1 MNLKDTDI
9 ENKRKQAIEALV
21 ADSTMLAE
29 RLLKAEDFGETCRI
43 LRGHG
48 FYMERVMALIPERK
62 PIIKEVAE
70 PDRFEIALKAVVRR
84 ELCDIL
90 GKAGEGTS

>member
-21 ADSTMLAE
+21 ADSTTLAE

-43 LRGHG
+43 LRGHD
-48 FYMERVMALIPERK
+48 YCMERVMALIPERK
-62 PIIKEVAE
+62 PIIKEVA
-70 PDRFEIALKAVVRR
+70 PDRFEIALKAVIRR

-90 GKAGEGTS
+90 GKAGEET

>member
-21 ADSTMLAE
+21 ADSTTLA
-29 RLLKAEDFGETCRI
+29 
-43 LRGHG
+43 
-48 FYMERVMALIPERK
+48 
-62 PIIKEVAE
+62 VAAK
-70 PDRFEIALKAVVRR
+70 PDRFEIALKAVIRR

-90 GKAGEGTS
+90 NKAGEEA